1 MIQAQ
6 DTLKA
11 KERRALTRL
20 LNARSSAMVITSTE
34 IGTVCVNIEE
44 SAVRRRGLTHVFEDI
59 VPIPG
64 SGTSNKIGS
73 VHAEDSCEEGEWKL
87 ERC

>member
-6 DTLKA
+6 ETLKA
-11 KERRALTRL
+11 KERRARTRL

-34 IGTVCVNIEE
+34 IGTVCVNIEG
-44 SAVRRRGLTHVFEDI
+44 AVRRRGLTYIFEDI

-64 SGTSNKIGS
+64 SGNSNKISS